1 MKKVLVIASVCLIMA
16 ACGGNQNEQSAE
28 EKPQEEVVSTVT
40 EEPAVVGNYGEE
52 ITEEGAIS
60 AEELL
65 AKMDGVDSL
74 QVKVSSEILAT
85 CKMKGCWM
93 KVEVPGEEEMR
104 VTFKDYG
111 FFVPKEG
118 AEGKAV
124 VMEGIAKKVT
134 TDVET
139 LKHFAKDAG
148 KSEEEIAAITEP
160 KDEITFVATGVI
172 IKDTE

>member
-1 MKKVLVIASVCLIMA
+1 MA
-16 ACGGNQNEQSAE
+16 ACSGNQNQQNEQE
-28 EKPQEEVVSTVT
+28 QPQPQEEVAVA
-40 EEPAVVGNYGEE
+40 EELVVAGNYGEE
-52 ITEEGAIS
+52 IHEEGAIS

-65 AKMDGVDSL
+65 TKMEGVDSM
-74 QVKVSSEILAT
+74 QVKVTSEILAT

-93 KVEVPGEEEMR
+93 NVEVPGEDKMR

-118 AEGKAV
+118 AEGKTV
-124 VMEGIAKKVT
+124 VMEGYAKKVT

-148 KSEEEIAAITEP
+148 KSAEEIAAITEP
-160 KDEITFVATGVI
+160 KDEITFVASGVI
-172 IKDTE
+172 IKDAE